1 MMKSL
6 QVSELQHEILRI
18 LWDRG
23 EARVTDVHAGL
34 SETRDLAL
42 TTVSTLLARMEK
54 KGLVRHRADGRV
66 FLYRAN
72 VSEGEIRQSMVAD
85 LTERVFQGDLEAL
98 VSHLLG
104 GEHVDREE
112 LDRMRSLIERKQR
125 ELEATDGD

>member
-1 MMKSL
+1 
-6 QVSELQHEILRI
+6 
-18 LWDRG
+18 
-23 EARVTDVHAGL
+23 
-34 SETRDLAL
+34 
-42 TTVSTLLARMEK
+42 MEK
-54 KGLVRHRADGRV
+54 KGLVRHRAEGRV

-104 GEHVDREE
+104 GENVDREE

-125 ELEATDGD
+125 ELEATDGE